1 MRKLVRKVII
11 GFCAGLA
18 CFLLGWQ
25 TGRLVEK
32 EPAAMVLKADKL
44 LNQVKLPVDASLVP
58 AAQPRV
64 EEEKQEQPLPEVKK
78 EAQKKIQTS
87 KNNKNSQ
94 PTPQVVNINQATAA
108 ELENLPGIGPALA
121 RRIVE
126 YRNQHGLFTDKEQL
140 LAVPG
145 IGPKKMVELRPLV
158 RI

>member
-1 MRKLVRKVII
+1 MVRKVII
-11 GFCAGLA
+11 GLCAGLA

-58 AAQPRV
+58 AAQPLV
-64 EEEKQEQPLPEVKK
+64 EEEKQEQSLTEVKK
-78 EAQKKIQTS
+78 EAPKKVQTRTKI
-87 KNNKNSQ
+87 KNNQ
-94 PTPQVVNINQATAA
+94 QTQQVVNINQATAE

-145 IGPKKMVELRPLV
+145 IGPKKMVELRPRV